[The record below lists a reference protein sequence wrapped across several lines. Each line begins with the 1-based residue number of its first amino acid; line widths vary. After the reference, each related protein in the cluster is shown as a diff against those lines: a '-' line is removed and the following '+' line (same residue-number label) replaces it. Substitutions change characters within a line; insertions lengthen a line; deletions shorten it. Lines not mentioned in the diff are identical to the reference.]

1 MFTLCCILSVC
12 LIVGGFLV
20 PPMGII
26 DGSVLTAVGLLLAF
40 AILAQVPEI
49 IKAVRDGKSV
59 KIKSGSFS
67 AEIDSD
73 ADSPKP

>member
-1 MFTLCCILSVC
+1 MFPLCCILSVC

-26 DGSVLTAVGLLLAF
+26 DGSVLRAVGLLLAF
-40 AILAQVPEI
+40 AALAQVPEV
-49 IKAVRDGKSV
+49 IKAGKSV

-67 AEIDSD
+67 AEIE
-73 ADSPKP
+73 ADDET

>member
-1 MFTLCCILSVC
+1 MFTVCFILSVC

-40 AILAQVPEI
+40 ALVEKLPEAV
-49 IKAVRDGKSV
+49 KAGRSL

-67 AEIDSD
+67 AEIE
-73 ADSPKP
+73 ADPETS

>member
-26 DGSVLTAVGLLLAF
+26 DGSVLTAVGLLFGF
-40 AILAQVPEI
+40 AALAQVSEM
-49 IKAVRDGKSV
+49 IKAVRDGKS
-59 KIKSGSFS
+59 ISFS
-67 AEIDSD
+67 KGNLKVDVSSEPEDRD
-73 ADSPKP
+73 

>member
-1 MFTLCCILSVC
+1 M
-12 LIVGGFLV
+12 

-26 DGSVLTAVGLLLAF
+26 DGSVLTAVGLLFGF
-40 AILAQVPEI
+40 AALAQVPEM

-59 KIKSGSFS
+59 KIKSGSFT

-73 ADSPKP
+73 AETDRSRNKFGMT